1 MKPLLRRVWQDQQG
15 GLTWEWILLVTL
27 LVIGIV
33 GGLSGV
39 RDTIIDELGD
49 IADAALAV
57 DQSWTMRF
65 CTNCST
71 GSYVEVKWED
81 TTDGP
86 VGRQRPSQPPI
97 DQGP

>member
-1 MKPLLRRVWQDQQG
+1 MPYGSKKLMKRLLRRVWQDQRG

-27 LVIGIV
+27 LVVGIV

-49 IADAALAV
+49 IADAALSI

-65 CTNCST
+65 CTDCSN
-71 GSYVEVKWED
+71 GNF
-81 TTDGP
+81 TTISWTDAQGGP
-86 VGRQRPSQPPI
+86 VTRNRK
-97 DQGP
+97 